1 MAPVRRT
8 HRAWPMVAELAG
20 SRFARYD
27 SGLRFVFGHLLSAG
41 FESPESFTSYNRS
54 AQKCLPALTKPTDRC
69 LGTCRMR
76 LVKSGKILIG
86 STEVP
91 CTIGA
96 LSKIGAC
103 LTVDTTHEIPAMFEF
118 MTPDRALTTCKVIW
132 RDDKRLGVHFR
143 PGTR

>member
-1 MAPVRRT
+1 
-8 HRAWPMVAELAG
+8 
-20 SRFARYD
+20 
-27 SGLRFVFGHLLSAG
+27 
-41 FESPESFTSYNRS
+41 
-54 AQKCLPALTKPTDRC
+54 
-69 LGTCRMR
+69 MR

-103 LTVDTTHEIPAMFEF
+103 LMVDTTHEIPAMFEI
-118 MTPDRALTTCKVIW
+118 MMPDRAPTICKVIW

>member
-1 MAPVRRT
+1 MR
-8 HRAWPMVAELAG
+8 ELPFGAYDSISTTVY
-20 SRFARYD
+20 SRFGQSRKFYQLQSFR
-27 SGLRFVFGHLLSAG
+27 SGVFDLL
-41 FESPESFTSYNRS
+41 
-54 AQKCLPALTKPTDRC
+54 ALTKPTDRC
-69 LGTCRMR
+69 LGTFRMS

-103 LTVDTTHEIPAMFEF
+103 LLVDTTHEIPAMFEF
-118 MTPDRALTTCKVIW
+118 MMPDRAPTTCKVIW

-143 PGTR
+143 PGSR